1 MAKSRKVKIIL
12 GLDVTEAE
20 RQVKSFSYKLESL
33 GGKADRFGSALVKLT
48 APLALL
54 GGMAIK
60 SAFHIDE
67 AFDTLAVKSGAT
79 GRELENLKQDFK
91 SLAPQVTQPF
101 EATAEVLGDLYTR
114 LNLSGEGLQSM
125 GRAAL
130 DAGRLL
136 KEDLT
141 SVVAGSTRVMKDWGV
156 ANEQGT
162 ILLDKLFL
170 AGQKTGAGLGQLS
183 EELVRYGAP
192 MRQLGFNLDTATALL
207 AEFERQG
214 VNTELVMGSLR
225 IALSKMAKS
234 GIKDTAG
241 ALDEAI
247 QKIKTAGSVGEANA
261 RAIEVFGAKA
271 GPDMAAAIRE
281 GRFEVAEL
289 TKALQGAEGAIRNAS
304 KETDG
309 FAEKWDRLKNKI
321 GIALEPVGTQMMTI
335 GEDWLQPMSKAID
348 ALSGSFG
355 TGAIKTGL
363 FLTALGAGIKV
374 GGWWISTFGKMTKAA
389 SGLSG
394 WLVVVT
400 SKMGKWIVSLP
411 EAIRSGAGFTGW
423 LLAASGGLSKV
434 ADGLALLATRLQFVL
449 PLLAAFV
456 AYQMGKEVLK
466 GTDSDTMY
474 TAPVGGPNSTRN
486 TSLTKG
492 ERRENTSAFYEKLE
506 AQRLANLGSPFSV
519 GPGAISGTGGSGGA
533 LGGSSSGES
542 AVESLVS
549 KIRDQMAYLG
559 ADGKDFLSLLDQWQ
573 KKLAPLS
580 EDWKKIADLQ
590 KDIRSEMSRIAGE
603 ETAAAFKRSES
614 AVQADELKRAE
625 KSAVELKQLAQDV
638 NDGIS
643 AFYDT
648 QAWGNRLGLLG
659 DPEYLDSLTR
669 SLASMKAELADIGL
683 DPEKFE
689 NWTEPMRERFA
700 EVQDV
705 MGKIASTSLDTLAKQ
720 FENGTLS
727 AEGYREALS
736 RLLEQYGDYPQVT
749 KNIEGAMTALDDTL
763 RATTVSMS
771 RLIREADKAL
781 NDQLASI
788 PDTLAGAFAGAIAR
802 GEDLGDM
809 LRSLGQDIAYL
820 FIKAMALRLLG
831 GLFGGLFGG
840 RAIGKHSGGIV
851 GEDSPTFV
859 RSLPRFHSGGIVG
872 SDERLAILQ
881 TGEGVFSRKQMQAL
895 GDGMGGQTNI
905 TIQVKAIDAQGV
917 KDFFEKN
924 RGAVEGIVTQNL
936 WRNGKIRTAL
946 QSI

>member
-12 GLDVTEAE
+12 AVDITEAE
-20 RQVKSFSYKLESL
+20 KQVKAFGNRLESL
-33 GGKADRFGSALVKLT
+33 GGKTERFGSSLAKLT

-101 EATAEVLGDLYTR
+101 EVTAAVLGNLYTR

-136 KEDLT
+136 KEDLS
-141 SVVAGSTRVMKDWGV
+141 SVVTGSTRVMKDWGV

-225 IALSKMAKS
+225 IALSKMAKA
-234 GIKDTAG
+234 GVKDAAG

-247 QKIKTAGSVGEANA
+247 QRIRTAGSVGEANA
-261 RAIEVFGAKA
+261 RALEIFGAKA

-309 FAEKWDRLKNKI
+309 FAEKWDRLKNRL
-321 GIALEPVGTQMMTI
+321 GIALEPVGTQLLAM
-335 GEDWLQPMSKAID
+335 GEESLGPLNKAVD
-348 ALSGSFG
+348 VLSGSFG
-355 TGAIKTGL
+355 EWAIKVGL
-363 FLTALGAGIKV
+363 AATALGAGTGV
-374 GGWWISTFGKMTKAA
+374 VGWWISSLGKMLKAGT
-389 SGLSG
+389 GLLG
-394 WLVVVT
+394 WYVAAI
-400 SKMGKWIVSLP
+400 KNMGTWISLLP
-411 EAIRSGAGFTGW
+411 EAIRTGADFTAW
-423 LLAASGGLSKV
+423 LVLAKDGVEGVALAVASLAGKISFLLIPALAGLM
-434 ADGLALLATRLQFVL
+434 
-449 PLLAAFV
+449 
-456 AYQMGKEVLK
+456 AYEVFFQK
-466 GTDSDTMY
+466 DSYAVSPT
-474 TAPVGGPNSTRN
+474 GGPNSTLAVPQTR
-486 TSLTKG
+486 G
-492 ERRENTSAFYEKLE
+492 ERKVSTEAFYEKLE
-506 AQRLANLGSPFSV
+506 AQRLAAVREAVTTTESPGS
-519 GPGAISGTGGSGGA
+519 GA
-533 LGGSSSGES
+533 LGSGKGTGARGASSGIS
-542 AVESLVS
+542 AAASLVS

-559 ADGKDFLSLLDQWQ
+559 ADGRDVLSLLDQWQ
-573 KKLAPLS
+573 KKLVPLS

-590 KDIRSEMSRIAGE
+590 KDIRSEMSRTVGQ

-625 KSAVELKQLAQDV
+625 KSAAELKQLAQDV

-648 QAWGNRLGLLG
+648 QAWGNRMGLLG

-669 SLASMKAELADIGL
+669 SLSSMKAEIATIGL
-683 DPEKFE
+683 DPEQFG

-700 EVQDV
+700 EIQDV
-705 MGKIASTSLDTLAKQ
+705 MAQIASTSLDTLAKQ
-720 FENGTLS
+720 FEKRNPVRGRLQGGPVQAPGPVCRIS
-727 AEGYREALS
+727 IGSEG
-736 RLLEQYGDYPQVT
+736 
-749 KNIEGAMTALDDTL
+749 
-763 RATTVSMS
+763 
-771 RLIREADKAL
+771 
-781 NDQLASI
+781 
-788 PDTLAGAFAGAIAR
+788 
-802 GEDLGDM
+802 
-809 LRSLGQDIAYL
+809 
-820 FIKAMALRLLG
+820 
-831 GLFGGLFGG
+831 
-840 RAIGKHSGGIV
+840 H
-851 GEDSPTFV
+851 
-859 RSLPRFHSGGIVG
+859 
-872 SDERLAILQ
+872 
-881 TGEGVFSRKQMQAL
+881 RKR
-895 GDGMGGQTNI
+895 I
-905 TIQVKAIDAQGV
+905 
-917 KDFFEKN
+917 
-924 RGAVEGIVTQNL
+924 
-936 WRNGKIRTAL
+936 WRHWTRR
-946 QSI
+946 

>member
-1 MAKSRKVKIIL
+1 MAKSRKVKIVLAVDI
-12 GLDVTEAE
+12 TEAE
-20 RQVKSFSYKLESL
+20 RQVKAFGSRLESL
-33 GGKADRFGSALVKLT
+33 GGKTERFGSSLAKLA

-141 SVVAGSTRVMKDWGV
+141 SVVTGSTRVMKDWGV

-225 IALSKMAKS
+225 IALSKMAKA
-234 GIKDTAG
+234 GVKDTAG
-241 ALDEAI
+241 ALDEVI
-247 QKIKTAGSVGEANA
+247 QRIRTAGSVGEANA
-261 RAIEVFGAKA
+261 RAIEIFGAKA

-309 FAEKWDRLKNKI
+309 FAEKWDRLKNRL
-321 GIALEPVGTQMMTI
+321 GIALEPVGTQLLAI
-335 GEDWLQPMSKAID
+335 GEESLGPLNRAVDV
-348 ALSGSFG
+348 LSGSFG
-355 TGAIKTGL
+355 EWAIKVGL
-363 FLTALGAGIKV
+363 AATALGAGTGV
-374 GGWWISTFGKMTKAA
+374 VGWWIGSLGKMVKAGN
-389 SGLSG
+389 GLLG
-394 WLVVVT
+394 WYVAAI
-400 SKMGKWIVSLP
+400 KNMGTWISLLP
-411 EAIRSGAGFTGW
+411 EAVSTGADFTAW
-423 LLAASGGLSKV
+423 LVLAKDGVEGVALAVASLAGKISFLLIPALAGLM
-434 ADGLALLATRLQFVL
+434 
-449 PLLAAFV
+449 
-456 AYQMGKEVLK
+456 AYEVFFRK
-466 GTDSDTMY
+466 DSYAMSPT
-474 TAPVGGPNSTRN
+474 GGPNSTRAVPQ
-486 TSLTKG
+486 TRG
-492 ERRENTSAFYEKLE
+492 ERKVSTEAFYEKLE
-506 AQRLANLGSPFSV
+506 AQRLANLGKAVSSGLGSV
-519 GPGAISGTGGSGGA
+519 PGKSGSGKGGSGRTS
-533 LGGSSSGES
+533 GGSSSGES
-542 AVESLVS
+542 AVESLLS

-559 ADGKDFLSLLDQWQ
+559 ADGRDFLSLLDQWQ
-573 KKLAPLS
+573 KKLVPLS
-580 EDWKKIADLQ
+580 EDWKKIADMQ
-590 KDIRSEMSRIAGE
+590 KDIRSEMSRTVGE

-625 KSAVELKQLAQDV
+625 KSAAELKQLAQDV

-648 QAWGNRLGLLG
+648 QAWGNRMGLLG
-659 DPEYLDSLTR
+659 DPDYLDSLTR
-669 SLASMKAELADIGL
+669 SLASMKAELSDIGL
-683 DPEKFE
+683 DPAKFE
-689 NWTEPMRERFA
+689 NWTEPMRDRFA
-700 EVQDV
+700 EIQDV

-720 FENGTLS
+720 FENGILS

-736 RLLEQYGDYPQVT
+736 RLMEQYGDYPQVT
-749 KNIEGAMTALDDTL
+749 KNIENAMTALDDTL

-771 RLIREADKAL
+771 RLIQEADKAL

-831 GLFGGLFGG
+831 GVFGGLFGG
-840 RAIGKHSGGIV
+840 SGIGMHSGGIV

-859 RSLPRFHSGGIVG
+859 RSLPRFHSGGVVG